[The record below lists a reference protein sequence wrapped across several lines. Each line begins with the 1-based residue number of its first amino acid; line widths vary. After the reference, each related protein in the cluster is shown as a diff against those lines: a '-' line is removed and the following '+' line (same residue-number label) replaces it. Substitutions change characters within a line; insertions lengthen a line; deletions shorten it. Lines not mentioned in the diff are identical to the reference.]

1 MFIEVNPDLNELT
14 DTISC
19 YINFCVECIIPQKTV
34 KVFPN
39 NKPWI
44 TKAVKDVIN
53 KKKQVFGQGDK
64 MNLKRVQKE
73 LKRVIKIEKEKYK
86 TKIEHKFTQNN
97 MKEVWNGMK
106 LMSGYS
112 KSSGSKN
119 YLPDTSLEYAN
130 KLNEFY
136 NRFDKHDFR
145 EEICDLR
152 TTLEIKIKSESES
165 VLQVSE
171 HEVCNEFLRL
181 GSAKSAGPDNV
192 TPRLLKLCAKQL
204 AKIFTIIFNLSFK
217 TQLIP
222 DIWKRSCIIPVPKK
236 PVISCMNDLRPV
248 ALTSIPMKICERL
261 FKKWLSAF
269 VEDYIDPFQ
278 FAYRSKRSCTDAIL
292 VMLEKLYHHTDR
304 AREGNS
310 VRIMFFDF
318 SSAFNTIQPHL
329 LVQKLLNHNIP
340 GSILAWIL
348 NYLTDRSQYVRITS
362 KRTLS
367 HCLQSN
373 TGAPQGTVL
382 APFLFTLY
390 TSDCRSSEP
399 SCPLIK
405 FADDTAM
412 IGLIKD
418 NDDTI
423 YQQQLAMFVNHC
435 DANFL
440 ELNVSKTKE
449 MIIDFRISCS
459 PPSSIVLKGSKVDR
473 VSSYK
478 YLGIMIDDK
487 LAWHDHIDY
496 LIKRLNVRMY
506 CFRKLNYFHVDKRIL
521 ALFYE
526 SVIASVWRYCLL
538 CWGGNVSQGGR
549 DKINR
554 IVNQAGRMICEPRQN
569 LEDAYADLLITKLT
583 NVMDDASHPLHDRLA
598 GQLISRSG
606 RMRLPSAVTGRYL
619 SSFVPQ
625 AIRIHNANFQRGTIS
640 IDM

>member
-1 MFIEVNPDLNELT
+1 M
-14 DTISC
+14 
-19 YINFCVECIIPQKTV
+19 
-34 KVFPN
+34 
-39 NKPWI
+39 
-44 TKAVKDVIN
+44 
-53 KKKQVFGQGDK
+53 
-64 MNLKRVQKE
+64 
-73 LKRVIKIEKEKYK
+73 
-86 TKIEHKFTQNN
+86 
-97 MKEVWNGMK
+97 
-106 LMSGYS
+106 
-112 KSSGSKN
+112 
-119 YLPDTSLEYAN
+119 
-130 KLNEFY
+130 
-136 NRFDKHDFR
+136 
-145 EEICDLR
+145 R

-181 GSAKSAGPDNV
+181 GSAKSVGPDNV

-204 AKIFTIIFNLSFK
+204 AKVFTIIFNLSFK

-236 PVISCMNDLRPV
+236 PVISCMNDPRPV
-248 ALTSIPMKICERL
+248 ALTSVPMKICERL

-278 FAYRSKRSCTDAIL
+278 FAYRSKRSCTDTIL

-473 VSSYK
+473 VSSYN
-478 YLGIMIDDK
+478 
-487 LAWHDHIDY
+487 LA
-496 LIKRLNVRMY
+496 
-506 CFRKLNYFHVDKRIL
+506 
-521 ALFYE
+521 
-526 SVIASVWRYCLL
+526 S
-538 CWGGNVSQGGR
+538 
-549 DKINR
+549 
-554 IVNQAGRMICEPRQN
+554 
-569 LEDAYADLLITKLT
+569 
-583 NVMDDASHPLHDRLA
+583 
-598 GQLISRSG
+598 
-606 RMRLPSAVTGRYL
+606 
-619 SSFVPQ
+619 
-625 AIRIHNANFQRGTIS
+625 
-640 IDM
+640 